1 MSRPDFSKNGLM
13 TSIDYSKLTSGSEVS
28 SRTIVLIEDSI
39 AGYVDAVGDANG
51 CLVGEGGARLTP
63 PMALAALTLGGVIDD
78 LKIPGGTVHAGQE
91 IEFREAVPLGETIG
105 CRATVVQNSVRGG
118 MRFMVIRLTVENGDG
133 RKVMEGKSTIIL
145 PTN

>member
-1 MSRPDFSKNGLM
+1 MIGLM
-13 TSIDYSKLTSGSEVS
+13 ASIDYSKLTSGTEVS
-28 SRTIVLIEDSI
+28 NRAIVLDEESI

-51 CLVGEGGARLTP
+51 CLVGEDGTRFTP
-63 PMALAALTLGGVIDD
+63 PMALAALTLAGVIND

-91 IEFREAVPLGETIG
+91 IEFSDAVPLGETIA
-105 CRATVVQNSVRGG
+105 CKATVVQNSVRGG
-118 MRFMVIRLTVENGDG
+118 MRFMVVRLMVENEDG